1 MPKIPT
7 FTSKARPTAE
17 VGSIQSNIRID
28 PNRTMGA
35 ALSTVAGRV
44 QDYYIKKRDNEEKL
58 IAKKAVLELKS
69 ETDKIIQS
77 QKDNISEEESISNYK
92 QTFTPLLQNKL
103 STIQNRRVKKLV
115 EQSID
120 LENSENIYH
129 LKQNS
134 FKAYEKESAKIYN
147 EEIQAGAAKYK
158 TETNEKLKEK
168 HRNTLY
174 ETARLFNEEHM
185 FGSNDLKKRI
195 ENIDRVL
202 FLGDVDSFVGTP
214 GAVDKIKELDKNIN
228 GAKLVPDETFN
239 NSLYNS
245 YAQKIELLTIKGDP
259 NANYEEAKNL
269 LNQLEDS
276 NRYNGSKMISGKR
289 ETEFARLKQKILIE
303 EIQHENLI
311 NKQGENKQFEDFA
324 KDSKISLLK
333 SITDKGM
340 GIQTTLQDRLMANEL
355 EAEFDQMKN
364 DYLSVNPQATL
375 GDKKS
380 FVRNLTST
388 LSNIY
393 QDRKIERIRSISFT
407 EDTFDII
414 AEKNQVMKDVKLLS
428 QNNLDS
434 ATRKRYERIAKING
448 YVTTI
453 KEKTEDGKSRDKK
466 IGDIGAFLNNYLP
479 ILIRQVQATQ
489 IIE

>member
-195 ENIDRVL
+195 ENIDSVL
-202 FLGDVDSFVGTP
+202 LLGDADSLIGTP
-214 GAVDKIKELDKNIN
+214 GAVDKIKQLDKNIN
-228 GAKLVPDETFN
+228 GSKIISDEIFN
-239 NSLYNS
+239 NSIYNS
-245 YAQKIELLTIKGDP
+245 YAQKIESLTVKGDP
-259 NANYEEAKNL
+259 NADFEQAERLVNE
-269 LNQLEDS
+269 LETFE
-276 NRYNGSKMISGKR
+276 RYTGSKTVSGKR
-289 ETEFARLKQKILIE
+289 EKQFSTLKQKVLSE
-303 EIQHENLI
+303 SI
-311 NKQGENKQFEDFA
+311 NHD
-324 KDSKISLLK
+324 
-333 SITDKGM
+333 T
-340 GIQTTLQDRLMANEL
+340 
-355 EAEFDQMKN
+355 
-364 DYLSVNPQATL
+364 YV
-375 GDKKS
+375 
-380 FVRNLTST
+380 
-388 LSNIY
+388 
-393 QDRKIERIRSISFT
+393 RKIEQGNKFYTYQT
-407 EDTFDII
+407 EQ
-414 AEKNQVMKDVKLLS
+414 KKLLEGHFFNAFDASFNKSVNKERAAESGLEYDTRIDLYVASNPDATYSEQQQYARDLRLNLVDKYEDVSTEQITAFNLEENKFNVIRETSNVISLYEQYQTDPS
-428 QNNLDS
+428 QKNILITM
-434 ATRKRYERIAKING
+434 ARLNG
-448 YVTTI
+448 YVD
-453 KEKTEDGKSRDKK
+453 EDGKPQVNKFFNDYIEILKSRQE
-466 IGDIGAFLNNYLP
+466 G
-479 ILIRQVQATQ
+479 
-489 IIE
+489 